1 VPDQIKEMGVFWF
14 DASGQ
19 LEPLYRDPE
28 ISTVYPIPVRPQ
40 PLPPVLAAQAKPDGP
55 QEGRF
60 LLADVYRGLGQVKRG
75 EIKRLRIV
83 AVPPKTHPTMNF
95 PIMGLTADDPGKCV
109 LGTVPVEADGSAWF
123 RVPSG
128 VTLFFQALDARGL
141 AVQTMRSATYAQPS
155 ETVGCIG
162 CHEPRTQTASA
173 KPVLAALRE
182 PSRMTPGPEGS
193 WPLRFD
199 RLIQPVLD
207 QQCVSCHSPGAKD
220 AKASHFDLTAAKS
233 YDSLVRY
240 GKPSLA
246 DQITHGYH
254 QGFSKPG
261 EGLAATSALL
271 ALLSKP
277 EGHFQVMF
285 DASAQERFAVW
296 MDTYAQ
302 RLGSF
307 STDQERRL
315 EDLRRAC
322 ADLLTDPVLSAHAA
336 AGQRPLSTASVGS
349 RD

>member
-1 VPDQIKEMGVFWF
+1 
-14 DASGQ
+14 
-19 LEPLYRDPE
+19 
-28 ISTVYPIPVRPQ
+28 
-40 PLPPVLAAQAKPDGP
+40 
-55 QEGRF
+55 
-60 LLADVYRGLGQVKRG
+60 
-75 EIKRLRIV
+75 
-83 AVPPKTHPTMNF
+83 
-95 PIMGLTADDPGKCV
+95 
-109 LGTVPVEADGSAWF
+109 
-123 RVPSG
+123 
-128 VTLFFQALDARGL
+128 
-141 AVQTMRSATYAQPS
+141 MRSATYAQPS